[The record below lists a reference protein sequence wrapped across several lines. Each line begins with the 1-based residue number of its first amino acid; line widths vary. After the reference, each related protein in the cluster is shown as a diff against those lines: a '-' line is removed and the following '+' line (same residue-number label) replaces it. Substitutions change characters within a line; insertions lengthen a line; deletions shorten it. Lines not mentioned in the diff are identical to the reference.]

1 MQELLQQIH
10 AIVGDK
16 GLITDE
22 RVAQR
27 SNESWGQ
34 GSCPAIAIV
43 RPRSTEEVS
52 KVMALCHAAG
62 QPVVPQGGLTGLA
75 LGAQCKPGDLVL
87 STERM
92 NEIEYLD
99 TKGATVR
106 VQAGVVIEE
115 LQRAAA
121 EEELLFAVD
130 WGARGS
136 AQVGGMLAANAGGN
150 KVIRYGMARA
160 QVLGL
165 EVVLADGRVMSN
177 MRETIKDN
185 SGYDLKQLF
194 VGSEGTLG
202 IITKAVLRL
211 WPSAPARQTA
221 LVACQDFDAVLSLLN
236 RLKQTLEGK
245 LSAFETLWSS
255 FYNFMTVET
264 GRNQEFIKAEYPFY
278 VLVESECV
286 DAERGREQFLEV
298 LGELLEQE
306 VIVDA
311 VIAETSQQAAA
322 LWAMRDDI
330 DAMVENLSPL
340 IAYDIS
346 LPLRDM
352 EEYTSR
358 VIEALAQQYPSHT
371 CLTFGHLG
379 DGNIHFC
386 VGPVED
392 KPAIDNLVYSLL
404 QEYGGSI
411 SAEHGVGLGRKGY
424 LHYCRS
430 EVEVDMMR
438 ALKLALD
445 PKGILNPGKIID
457 L

>member
-1 MQELLQQIH
+1 MQTLLESIH
-10 AIVGDK
+10 QIVGDA
-16 GLITDE
+16 GLIADE

-27 SNESWGQ
+27 SNESWGK
-34 GSCPAIAIV
+34 GSCPAVAVV
-43 RPRSTEEVS
+43 RPKSTEEVS
-52 KVMALCHAAG
+52 QVLALCHAAG
-62 QPVVPQGGLTGLA
+62 QTVVPQGGLTGLA

-87 STERM
+87 SLERM
-92 NEIEYLD
+92 NRIERID
-99 TKGATVR
+99 TKGATATVE
-106 VQAGVVIEE
+106 AGVIIEE

-121 EEELLFAVD
+121 EHDLLFAVD

-136 AQVGGMLAANAGGN
+136 AQVGGMLSANAGGN

-165 EVVLADGRVMSN
+165 EVVLADGRVMNN

-194 VGSEGTLG
+194 IGAEGTLG
-202 IITKAVLRL
+202 VITKAVLRL
-211 WPSAPARQTA
+211 WPAAPARQTA
-221 LVACQDFDAVLSLLN
+221 LVACKDFDSVLALLN
-236 RLKQTLEGK
+236 QLKQTLEGK
-245 LSAFETLWSS
+245 LSAFEALWSS
-255 FYNFMTVET
+255 FYNFMTIET
-264 GRNQEFIKAEYPFY
+264 GRNQEFIKAQHPFY

-286 DAERGREQFLEV
+286 DAERGKDQFLEV
-298 LGELLEQE
+298 LGDLLEQD
-306 VIVDA
+306 VISDA
-311 VIAETSQQAAA
+311 VIAETSQQASA

-330 DAMVENLSPL
+330 DAMVEHLSPL

-346 LPLRDM
+346 LPLRDI
-352 EEYTSR
+352 EEYTRR
-358 VIEALAQQYPSHT
+358 VNELLAQKYESHT

-392 KPAIDNLVYSLL
+392 KPAIDKLVYSLL

-411 SAEHGVGLGRKGY
+411 SAEHGVGLGRKNY

-430 EVEVDMMR
+430 EVEIEMMR
-438 ALKLALD
+438 AMKRALD

>member
-1 MQELLQQIH
+1 MQELLQKIH
-10 AIVGDK
+10 AIVGDN
-16 GLITDE
+16 GLVADE

-27 SNESWGQ
+27 SNDSWGQ
-34 GSCPAIAIV
+34 GSCPAVAIV
-43 RPRSTEEVS
+43 RPTTTEEVS
-52 KVMALCHAAG
+52 QVMALCHAAG
-62 QPVVPQGGLTGLA
+62 QTVVPHGGLTGLA

-87 STERM
+87 SLERM
-92 NEIEYLD
+92 NQIERLD
-99 TKGATVR
+99 TKGATVT

-115 LQRAAA
+115 LQNRAAA
-121 EEELLFAVD
+121 EDLLFAVD

-150 KVIRYGMARA
+150 KVVKYGMARA

-194 VGSEGTLG
+194 IGSEGTLG
-202 IITKAVLRL
+202 IITRAVLRL

-221 LVACQDFDAVLSLLN
+221 LVACSDFDSVLELLN

-245 LSAFETLWSS
+245 LSAFEALWSS
-255 FYNFMTVET
+255 FYNFMTIET
-264 GRNQEFIKAEYPFY
+264 GRNKEFIKAEHPFY

-306 VIVDA
+306 IIVDA
-311 VIAETSQQAAA
+311 VIAETNQQAAD

-330 DAMVENLSPL
+330 EAMVENLSPL

-352 EEYTSR
+352 EEYTRR
-358 VIEALAQQYPSHT
+358 VNEMLAEKYASHT

-386 VGPVED
+386 VGPVDD
-392 KPAIDNLVYSLL
+392 KPSIDKLVYSLL

-411 SAEHGVGLGRKGY
+411 SAEHGVGLGRKNY

-430 EVEVDMMR
+430 EVEIEMMR
-438 ALKLALD
+438 AMKRAFD
-445 PKGILNPGKIID
+445 PTGILNPGKIID

>member
-311 VIAETSQQAAA
+311 VIAESSQQTAA

-358 VIEALAQQYPSHT
+358 VIEALAQHYPSHT

-430 EVEVDMMR
+430 EVEVEMMR